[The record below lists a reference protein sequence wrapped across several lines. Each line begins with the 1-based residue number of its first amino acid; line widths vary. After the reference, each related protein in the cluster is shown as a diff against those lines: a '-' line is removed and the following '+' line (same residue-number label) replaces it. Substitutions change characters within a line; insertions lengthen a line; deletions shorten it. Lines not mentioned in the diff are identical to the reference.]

1 MRRSTIPSSLEWLET
16 IPSTWDERDI
26 GREVWV
32 RARLGWKG
40 LTADEYVDE
49 GVPMLATPDI
59 KGGRINYSEANKITN
74 ERFVESPEIML
85 RDGDVL
91 LTKDG
96 STIGTVNVVRDL
108 PGPATVNGS
117 IAVLTPSSDLDGR
130 FLYWFIASS
139 YAQSKFDRLRGGMG
153 VPHLFQRDINRI
165 RFPFPPTD
173 EQCAIADY
181 LDRETARIDT
191 LIEEQQRLIEMLR
204 ERRQAQIDTAI
215 FEASAKTVH
224 LRRLIEFLTSGSR
237 GWGDYYA
244 DAGERFL
251 RIGNLPRTDLAI
263 RGEVQYV
270 DLPPGVTEGERT
282 RLAAGDILFS
292 ITAYLG
298 SVAVVE
304 GDWVGGYVSQHV
316 ALCRV
321 DTSRVLPRFLGW
333 AMLSTSGQNQLRQG
347 AEGGTKQQL
356 ALDDIRDLQAPLPS
370 LAEQRH
376 IAAYLDEQTAKI
388 DTLIAETETFIELS
402 RERRSALITAAVT
415 GQIDVREVA

>member
-1 MRRSTIPSSLEWLET
+1 MTPKRERPKKNWIDVVPESWPKVRNKELLFEVVDVSQDGTEELLSVSHLTGITPKSEKRVTMIEAESLEGYRLVEPGDLVINMMWAWMGALGVSRFKG
-16 IPSTWDERDI
+16 IVSPAYSVYRPRP
-26 GREVWV
+26 GSEVDT
-32 RARLGWKG
+32 RYFDYLYRSDA
-40 LTADEYVDE
+40 YVAE
-49 GVPMLATPDI
+49 MTRHSRGI
-59 KGGRINYSEANKITN
+59 H
-74 ERFVESPEIML
+74 
-85 RDGDVL
+85 
-91 LTKDG
+91 
-96 STIGTVNVVRDL
+96 
-108 PGPATVNGS
+108 
-117 IAVLTPSSDLDGR
+117 SS
-130 FLYWFIASS
+130 
-139 YAQSKFDRLRGGMG
+139 RLRIYPNVFLGLR
-153 VPHLFQRDINRI
+153 VPKPFISEQR
-165 RFPFPPTD
+165 
-173 EQCAIADY
+173 AIADY
-181 LDRETARIDT
+181 LDHETARIDT
-191 LIEEQQRLIEMLR
+191 LIAEQRRLIEMLR

-251 RIGNLPRTDLAI
+251 RIGNLPRTDLAV

-270 DLPPGVTEGERT
+270 DLPPSVTEGERT
-282 RLAAGDILFS
+282 RLAAGDVLFS

-298 SVAVVE
+298 SVAVAE

-321 DTSRVLPRFLGW
+321 DTRRMLPRFLGW

-356 ALDDIRDLQAPLPS
+356 ALDDIRDLQVPLPS
-370 LAEQRH
+370 LAEQQRV
-376 IAAYLDEQTAKI
+376 AKYLDERTAKI
-388 DTLIAETETFIELS
+388 DTLISETETFIDLA